1 MNTVPEL
8 RWSGLRRSNPE
19 KTPITFDESGPCANA
34 ESISAAAAATTHTHA
49 HAWMARG
56 TLAFGVFGQTFP
68 SRVLRLPL
76 EAREFR
82 FRTNSLL

>member
-1 MNTVPEL
+1 MPVFPPVFPTAGSFMNTVSEL
-8 RWSGLRRSNPE
+8 WWSGGPTQR

-56 TLAFGVFGQTFP
+56 TLAFG
-68 SRVLRLPL
+68 
-76 EAREFR
+76 FR
-82 FRTNSLL
+82 ADVS